1 MTVDICRWHLAIPTN
16 KLKPSAIF
24 VQGKQAQPLKGN
36 GYLLRMDMLWLVVLH
51 QHQVHTCRGS
61 WYQKNT
67 FLFGG
72 HVWPILKGAK
82 ICWLILTDFRRSNI
96 PFPIRFPLH
105 PWKWTV
111 FEFIEPQNH
120 PFCKGKSS
128 IYYSKPPWLY
138 SRNATFPGCSGSNP
152 SKCFHQFFSGIR
164 RVTAAMLCITSL
176 LTLVSLGVSPWNFHN
191 IR

>member
-1 MTVDICRWHLAIPTN
+1 MVLSYTN
-16 KLKPSAIF
+16 KQTLCIF
-24 VQGKQAQPLKGN
+24 FQGKQTQPLKGN
-36 GYLLRMDMLWLVVLH
+36 GYLVGMDMLWLVVLH

-61 WYQKNT
+61 WYQENT

-72 HVWPILKGAK
+72 HVRPILKGAK

-105 PWKWTV
+105 PWKCTV
-111 FEFIEPQNH
+111 LIFIEPKNH
-120 PFCKGKSS
+120 PCLRRKI
-128 IYYSKPPWLY
+128 IYLYTPNLQWLY
-138 SRNATFPGCSGSNP
+138 SKNANFPGCSGSNP

-176 LTLVSLGVSPWNFHN
+176 LTLVSLGVSPCNFHN

>member
-1 MTVDICRWHLAIPTN
+1 
-16 KLKPSAIF
+16 
-24 VQGKQAQPLKGN
+24 
-36 GYLLRMDMLWLVVLH
+36 MDMWLVVLH
-51 QHQVHTCRGS
+51 QHQVHTCHGS

-72 HVWPILKGAK
+72 HVRPIFKGAK

-96 PFPIRFPLH
+96 PFPICFPLK
-105 PWKWTV
+105 PLKTNGFWTSKSP
-111 FEFIEPQNH
+111 ILQRKIIYPYTPNLHDCIQNAH
-120 PFCKGKSS
+120 
-128 IYYSKPPWLY
+128 
-138 SRNATFPGCSGSNP
+138 FPRCSGSNP

-176 LTLVSLGVSPWNFHN
+176 LTLVSLGVSPWNFPN

>member
-1 MTVDICRWHLAIPTN
+1 MVWCSYNASKTIDLRFDVPMTVDICRWHLAIPTN

-111 FEFIEPQNH
+111 FEFIS
-120 PFCKGKSS
+120 KSPILQRKI
-128 IYYSKPPWLY
+128 IYILLQTSMIVFKKCYF
-138 SRNATFPGCSGSNP
+138 SR
-152 SKCFHQFFSGIR
+152 
-164 RVTAAMLCITSL
+164 V
-176 LTLVSLGVSPWNFHN
+176 
-191 IR
+191 